1 MISEQL
7 QGKDGMEEQLEIK
20 TKKHERFNIMKK
32 INSARALIR
41 ATGVSLNE
49 AMALK
54 TDDVSFDQYGHM
66 TVNIAEG
73 DCPRDVIVDDEEPV
87 REILDEAKAAGRE
100 MLLETATPNFDCTH
114 ERATYARRLYARVSA
129 DGRSIGR
136 EFHTFGE
143 GKYDAAAVEIVS
155 RSMGIKN
162 RRAIAKFFKEEL

>member
-1 MISEQL
+1 
-7 QGKDGMEEQLEIK
+7 
-20 TKKHERFNIMKK
+20 MKK
-32 INSARALIR
+32 VDSARALIR
-41 ATGVSLNE
+41 ATGISLNE

-54 TDDVSFDQYGHM
+54 KDDISFDEYGHM

-87 REILDEAKAAGRE
+87 REILEEARVAGRE
-100 MLLETATPNFDCTH
+100 MLLEMATPNFDCTH

-143 GKYDAAAVEIVS
+143 VKYDAAAVEIVS